1 MPDAHLVVPCCA
13 CKHKKSGAVPRR
25 GATASSAPLQTR
37 VHLITDVWLLERV
50 VEGGGWGDK
59 RTTQVSMMDVDIFGA
74 ITGVMSTANDAR
86 RKAGEGRGREHHD
99 VFGDVPS
106 SRN

>member
-1 MPDAHLVVPCCA
+1 MNTNKA
-13 CKHKKSGAVPRR
+13 GAVPRR
-25 GATASSAPLQTR
+25 GATASSAPPQTR
-37 VHLITDVWLLERV
+37 VHLITDVWRVERAM
-50 VEGGGWGDK
+50 EGGDK

-106 SRN
+106 SRNYFGSVFNLVLA